1 MIADKKRKILE
12 EMICENS
19 LLIMIGKS
27 EQIRNG
33 DVNYPFRQ
41 DSDVLL
47 LT

>member
-12 EMICENS
+12 AQICENS
-19 LLIMIGKS
+19 LLILIGKS

-33 DVNYPFRQ
+33 DVFYPFRQ
-41 DSDVLL
+41 DSDFLA